1 MNCVN
6 QVFVSGTA
14 GKDAEFR
21 AFASG
26 TSIATFSIATS
37 ESRKD
42 AQGNWKEETTWV
54 NVKTFGRLAERA
66 RDEVKKGTRVFLE
79 GKLTVEAWD
88 DKKTGEKRSK
98 TVIVALSLSV
108 VASARASSEASMAPA
123 AARTGA
129 LPPAPDRLLQSTEIT
144 AEDLPF

>member
-1 MNCVN
+1 MNSVN
-6 QVFVSGTA
+6 QVFLSGTA

-26 TSIATFSIATS
+26 TSIATFSIAAS

-42 AQGNWKEETTWV
+42 AQGNWKMETTWL

-98 TVIVALSLSV
+98 TVIIALFLSV
-108 VASARASSEASMAPA
+108 VASARASEASMDPAPA
-123 AARTGA
+123 RARER
-129 LPPAPDRLLQSTEIT
+129 PPALDRLPEIT
-144 AEDLPF
+144 AEDVGF